1 MLWGKHLKFYL
12 PLSINLFMLPND
24 LRQFLGDFYQSNQKV
39 LFLTGAGISAESGI
53 PTFRG
58 DDGYWTIGSHN
69 YTPMEIATN
78 RVFKQYPRK
87 VWRWVLHYFNNA
99 RHAQPNPGHEAIAHL
114 EPLFGGK
121 RFKLVTQNVDG
132 LHLLAGNSPSNTYTI
147 HGTLAHVRCS
157 RSCDEIVPFPKDL
170 GHYTKGDIMPEE
182 EWDKLACP
190 ECSELMRPHVLFF
203 DEYYNE
209 PYYKYESA
217 IRAAFEADLLIVAG
231 TTGATSLP
239 WLIFETV
246 MTNHKPVIAI
256 NLEPTIFTQTV
267 EINQL
272 GWVLMGKSGEI
283 LPEIAKAFYIQ

>member
-1 MLWGKHLKFYL
+1 MI
-12 PLSINLFMLPND
+12 PQD
-24 LRQFLGDFYQSNQKV
+24 LQQFLRDFYRSNRKV

-58 DDGYWTIGSHN
+58 DDGYWTIGSQN
-69 YTPMEIATN
+69 YTPMQIATN
-78 RVFKQYPRK
+78 RMFRQYPRK

-99 RHAQPNPGHEAIAHL
+99 RHAQPNPGHEAIARL
-114 EPLFGGK
+114 EPLFGSE

-132 LHLLAGNSPSNTYTI
+132 LHLAAGNTHDNTYTI
-147 HGTLAHVRCS
+147 HGTLAQVRCS
-157 RSCDEIVPFPKDL
+157 HSCDQIIPFPADL
-170 GHYTKGDIMPEE
+170 GHYTKDDIMPEE

-209 PYYKYESA
+209 PYNKYESA
-217 IRAAFEADLLIVAG
+217 LRAAFEADLLIVVG

-246 MTNHKPVIAI
+246 MNNGQPIVAI
-256 NLEPTIFTQTV
+256 NLEPSTFTQTIEV
-267 EINQL
+267 NEL
-272 GWVLMGKSGEI
+272 GWVLFGKSGEI
-283 LPEIAKAFYIQ
+283 LPEIEKVIKGNQ